1 MNNSFFKAQQW
12 AFSFIEGSNA
22 DRSGVEL
29 LLKEQMGWNDTELLM
44 HLRDEMPQEE
54 LEKFQRNVEKYVNG
68 YPAQYIIGKADFYG
82 SKFKVNEN
90 TLIPRMETEELV
102 DWILN
107 ENKVNDSLR
116 VVDIGTGTGAI
127 GLSLKKAVPEW
138 KITLSDIS
146 TEALKVAAENAQT
159 LDEEV
164 YLTQSDLFENLN
176 GKFDIIISNP
186 PYIAEDEKGLMDQ
199 SVLEHEP
206 SLALFADNQG
216 LKIYQRLAKECAP
229 YLADDALMY
238 LEIGFKQG
246 KAVKEIFQKEFP
258 DAKITI
264 KKDISNHD
272 RMVKIQF

>member
-176 GKFDIIISNP
+176 GKFDIIVSNP

>member
-22 DRSGVEL
+22 DCSGVEL

-176 GKFDIIISNP
+176 GKFDIIVSNP

-258 DAKITI
+258 DAKITV

>member
-29 LLKEQMGWNDTELLM
+29 LLKEQMSWNDTELLM

-107 ENKVNDSLR
+107 ENKVNASLR

-176 GKFDIIISNP
+176 GKFDIIVSNP

-258 DAKITI
+258 DAKITV

>member
-22 DRSGVEL
+22 DCSGVEL

-176 GKFDIIISNP
+176 GKFDIIVSNP

-199 SVLEHEP
+199 SVLEYEP

-258 DAKITI
+258 DAKITV

>member
-159 LDEEV
+159 LDKEV

-176 GKFDIIISNP
+176 GKFDIIVSNP
-186 PYIAEDEKGLMDQ
+186 PYIAENEKGLMDQ

>member
-176 GKFDIIISNP
+176 GKFDIIVSNP

-258 DAKITI
+258 DAKITV